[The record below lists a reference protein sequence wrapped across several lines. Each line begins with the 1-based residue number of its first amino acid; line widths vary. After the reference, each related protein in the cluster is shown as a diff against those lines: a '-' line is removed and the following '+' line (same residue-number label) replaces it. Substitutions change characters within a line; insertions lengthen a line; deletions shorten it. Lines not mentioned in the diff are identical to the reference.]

1 MNEQMRLHAAEFD
14 AREQLIRQ
22 AVQRGEPQVFVPP
35 YRYNFG
41 LDVQPNPQNWLTL
54 CIGEYYGI
62 PVYLEQGRQP

>member
-1 MNEQMRLHAAEFD
+1 MNDQMRLHAVEFD
-14 AREQLIRQ
+14 AREQLIYQ
-22 AVQRGEPQVFVPP
+22 AIQDGEPQVFVPP

-62 PVYLEQGRQP
+62 PVYLDQGR